1 MFLKEKK
8 TGSRCFICLF
18 SGLQLPFSFEEQAV
32 PHRPAKQL
40 HPKLRVMYF
49 LLLSPVVCDLRILGR
64 NFSAFLEWFCRILPM
79 IGSFSVAT
87 LEVTL
92 RWPNKSE
99 DVTY

>member
-18 SGLQLPFSFEEQAV
+18 SGLQLPFSCEEQAV

-64 NFSAFLEWFCRILPM
+64 DFSAFLEWFCLDSPYDWEFFCGD
-79 IGSFSVAT
+79 IGSDFAMAQ
-87 LEVTL
+87 
-92 RWPNKSE
+92 
-99 DVTY
+99 